1 MIMRKECLLL
11 PILIFI
17 HVFLGCIAFSQPE
30 YQKIDES
37 FWEYIQGDDASFFEI
52 LEAFKR
58 GDKYSGKA
66 AMVLGKIGDPRA
78 TQDLCSEL
86 LRDGRYAEESLTALG
101 MILDKRSVPILIRVV
116 KEDRPYAQKAIE
128 ILAELKD
135 DRAVPT
141 LIQIIKD
148 RKPYYLSAFTALG
161 SIGDESVLPY
171 LLEFLEKPTP
181 EEPQDVRL
189 RVIHRG
195 KDDPSWKYTRTYQY
209 LGRNIPPRVEIIDY
223 GTSPIGI
230 VWVRYQLFDDELD
243 TLNITPEFSQDGG
256 NSWSAA
262 TVEGITNNI
271 SSRNYEG
278 ELYWRT
284 DKDNIQYSP
293 QTKIVF
299 KLTPAEKYAFES
311 KGVYDVI
318 SIDVNYDEITIQDIF
333 AEVNG
338 NISFS
343 VYYPGEIPATEDI
356 FNYMYSLNGGNNWI
370 YATAQRITEGEIIAP
385 DTEKVVW
392 KSDEDLPGFDS
403 EDVSFLVS
411 LGGGELLGEW
421 VSTIP
426 FHLDNNKTPSVKIL
440 SINDAELLEVEYQI
454 TDAEGDTI
462 GLIPEFSLNSG
473 ASWERTT
480 VSGNISKLTPSMY
493 QGILKWYAEF
503 DIPQIKESPVIIRL
517 TPYDN
522 DFGLP
527 VDTKEF
533 FIKPSYYAKPI
544 AGLTKNDVA
553 LRYYNTISDSTDPTV
568 QLSTDG
574 GKNWR
579 NVTAKSV
586 SSIGYQDRYTN
597 VINWETDKDI
607 TMTKSRMEVFTRVM
621 NQVGNPSVVPE
632 LLLIS
637 RQKDSPSYFERRN
650 AVQAIGILDQKPKW
664 VVDGMVNSLMN
675 ESSIIRVTAE
685 GYLRNIDEPRV
696 IEAMNAYDN
705 YWGEIYR
712 TQKENTASERESKY
726 YVQEIE
732 KLKKYRPT
740 QTDVT
745 EFLKEQLKA
754 QEIKEERA
762 EEFLTQLQLFKIEK
776 QLKSQLD
783 QGIITQE
790 EYSRKLR
797 EEIRKFELEKLE
809 NR

>member
-11 PILIFI
+11 PVLIATLIFP
-17 HVFLGCIAFSQPE
+17 GCMSFSQPG

-37 FWEYIQGDDASFFEI
+37 FWEYIQGDDAKFFEI
-52 LEAFKR
+52 LEAFRR

-66 AMVLGKIGDPRA
+66 AIVLGRIGDPRA

-86 LRDGRYAEESLTALG
+86 LKDGRYAEESLTALG
-101 MILDKRSVPILIRVV
+101 MILDRRSVPILIRVV
-116 KEDRPYAQKAIE
+116 KEERPYTQKAIE
-128 ILAELKD
+128 LLAELKD

-161 SIGDESVLPY
+161 NIGDKSVLPY
-171 LLEFLEKPTP
+171 LLDFLEEPTP
-181 EEPQDVRL
+181 EEPRDVRL

-195 KDDPSWKYTRTYQY
+195 KDDSSWKHTRTYQY
-209 LGRNIPPRVEIIDY
+209 FGSNIPPRIEIIDY
-223 GTSPIGI
+223 RTSPTGI

-256 NSWSAA
+256 NSWSVA

-271 SSRNYEG
+271 SSKDYEG

-299 KLTPAEKYAFES
+299 KLTPAEKSFKS
-311 KGVYDVI
+311 NGVYDAVAI
-318 SIDVNYDEITIQDIF
+318 NVNYNEIDVQDIF

-338 NISFS
+338 DISFS
-343 VYYPGEIPATEDI
+343 IYYPGEIPVREDI
-356 FNYMYSLNGGNNWI
+356 FKCMYSLNGGNNWI
-370 YATAQRITEGEIIAP
+370 PATAQRITEGETIAP

-392 KSDEDLPGFDS
+392 KSGEDLPGFDS

-411 LGGGELLGEW
+411 LGGGKLLGELE
-421 VSTIP
+421 STIP
-426 FHLDNNKTPSVKIL
+426 FHLDNNKIPSVKIL

-454 TDAEGDTI
+454 SDAEGDTV

-473 ASWERTT
+473 ASWERAT
-480 VSGNISKLTPSMY
+480 VSGNISKLTPSTY

-503 DIPQIKESPVIIRL
+503 DIPQIKESPIIIRL

-522 DFGLP
+522 DFGFSAE
-527 VDTKEF
+527 TNEF
-533 FIKPSYYAKPI
+533 FMKPSYYAKPVT
-544 AGLTKNDVA
+544 GLKKNDVV
-553 LRYYNTISDSTDPTV
+553 LRYYNAISDSTVPVV
-568 QLSTDG
+568 QFSTDG

-579 NVTAKSV
+579 NATAKSV

-597 VINWETDKDI
+597 VINWETDEDI
-607 TMTKSRMEVFTRVM
+607 TMSKNRMDVFTRAM
-621 NQVGNPSVVPE
+621 NQVGSPSVVPE

-637 RQKDSPSYFERRN
+637 RQKNSPSYLERRN
-650 AVQAIGILDQKPKW
+650 AVQAIKILDQRPKW
-664 VVDGMVNSLMN
+664 VVDGMINSLMN
-675 ESSIIRVTAE
+675 ESSIIRMTAE

-696 IEAMNAYDN
+696 KEAMSAYDD
-705 YWGEIYR
+705 YWDQIHR
-712 TQKENTASERESKY
+712 TQKENTASEKESKY

-740 QTDVT
+740 QTDLT
-745 EFLKEQLKA
+745 EFLKRQLKA
-754 QEIKEERA
+754 QKIEEERA
-762 EEFLTQLQLFKIEK
+762 EEFLTQLQLFRIEK
-776 QLKSQLD
+776 QLKAQLN

-790 EYSRKLR
+790 EYNKRLR
-797 EEIRKFELEKLE
+797 EEIRKFELEKLK

>member
-1 MIMRKECLLL
+1 MRKECLLL
-11 PILIFI
+11 PVLMVTLIFP
-17 HVFLGCIAFSQPE
+17 GCISFSQPE
-30 YQKIDES
+30 YRKIDES
-37 FWEYIQGDDASFFEI
+37 FVGYIQGDDAKFFEI

-66 AMVLGKIGDPRA
+66 AIILGKIGDPRA

-86 LRDGRYAEESLTALG
+86 LRDGLYAEESLTALG

-116 KEDRPYAQKAIE
+116 KEDRPYAKKAIE

-161 SIGDESVLPY
+161 NIGDKSVLPY

-195 KDDPSWKYTRTYQY
+195 RDDPSWEHTRTYQY
-209 LGRNIPPRVEIIDY
+209 FGSNIPPRVEIVDY
-223 GTSPIGI
+223 RTSPIGI
-230 VWVRYQLFDDELD
+230 VWIRYQLYDDELD
-243 TLNITPEFSQDGG
+243 TLKITPEFSQDGG
-256 NSWSAA
+256 NSWSMA

-271 SSRNYEG
+271 SSKNYEG

-299 KLTPAEKYAFES
+299 KLTPAEKNAFKS
-311 KGVYDVI
+311 NGVYDAI
-318 SIDVNYDEITIQDIF
+318 AINVNYDEINIQDIF

-343 VYYPGEIPATEDI
+343 VYYPGEIPAVEDM
-356 FNYMYSLNGGNNWI
+356 FKCMYSLNGGNNWI
-370 YATAQRITEGEIIAP
+370 YATAQRITEGETIAP

-392 KSDEDLPGFDS
+392 KSEEDLPGFDS

-411 LGGGELLGEW
+411 LGGGKLLGKW
-421 VSTIP
+421 DSTIP
-426 FHLDNNKTPSVKIL
+426 FHLDNNETPSVKIL

-454 TDAEGDTI
+454 SDAEGDTV
-462 GLIPEFSLNSG
+462 GLIPEFSLNGG
-473 ASWERTT
+473 ASWERAT
-480 VSGNISKLTPSMY
+480 VLGNISKLIPSMY
-493 QGILKWYAEF
+493 RGILKWYAEF
-503 DIPQIKESPVIIRL
+503 DVPQIKESPVIIRL

-522 DFGLP
+522 DFGLSTETN
-527 VDTKEF
+527 DF
-533 FIKPSYYAKPI
+533 FMKPSYYAKP
-544 AGLTKNDVA
+544 ATGLKKNDVA
-553 LRYYNTISDSTDPTV
+553 LRYYNTISDSTAPVV
-568 QLSTDG
+568 QISTDG

-579 NVTAKSV
+579 NATAKSV

-597 VINWETDKDI
+597 VINWEADKDI
-607 TMTKSRMEVFTRVM
+607 TMSKSRMEVFTNVM
-621 NQVGNPSVVPE
+621 NQVGSPSVVPE

-650 AVQAIGILDQKPKW
+650 AVQAIKILDQKPKW

-675 ESSIIRVTAE
+675 ESSVIRVTAE

-712 TQKENTASERESKY
+712 TQNENIASEKESKY
-726 YVQEIE
+726 YAQEIE
-732 KLKKYRPT
+732 KLKRYRPT
-740 QTDVT
+740 QTEIT

-754 QEIKEERA
+754 QKIKEERA

-776 QLKSQLD
+776 QLKTQLN

-790 EYSRKLR
+790 EYNERLR
-797 EEIRKFELEKLE
+797 EEIRKFELERLK